1 MEINTP
7 FTSPMV
13 SDGSQVTVTVKP
25 SRFANKNR
33 SVIFSGSYL
42 YWDLLLVVVVLV
54 VVVLVVVG
62 AAAATAG
69 TGVVVLDGRDV
80 VAVEVG
86 PTTS

>member
-7 FTSPMV
+7 FTSPTV

-54 VVVLVVVG
+54 VVG

>member
-13 SDGSQVTVTVKP
+13 SDGLQVTVTVKP

-42 YWDLLLVVVVLV
+42 YCDVLLVVVVV
-54 VVVLVVVG
+54 GG
-62 AAAATAG
+62 AAAAG

-80 VAVEVG
+80 VTVELG